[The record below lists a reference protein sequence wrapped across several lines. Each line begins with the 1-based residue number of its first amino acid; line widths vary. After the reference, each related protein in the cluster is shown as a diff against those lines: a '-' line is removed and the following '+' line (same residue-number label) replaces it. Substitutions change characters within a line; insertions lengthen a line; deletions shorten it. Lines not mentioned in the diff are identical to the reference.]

1 MARSGDGIYLR
12 GDTWYYETVIDKIR
26 YRRRIGSGIPR
37 KTALD
42 ISRKIRVEII
52 SGNYGYG
59 KKVLDVS
66 FDEAREKFEA
76 WAIANKKKNSVHSYS
91 ECLRRLS
98 ETFGGKRLSQISSFL
113 VEGHRQRRIKA
124 GARVRANREL
134 SVLKNLFS
142 RCKEWGLFEGGNPV
156 VSVKLTKE
164 PKQRIRFL
172 EPEEED
178 RLLAKCKEPLRT
190 LIVVGTNCGLRLK
203 SEALTL
209 RWQDI
214 DLGRRTLTVQAA
226 WAKNGKTRTVPMNSL
241 VREALQH
248 LPRRSEWVFAPR
260 SGKQYTAVRG
270 FRAAC
275 QKANLEDVTPHT
287 LRHTF
292 ATRLIENGVDLRT
305 VQELGGWS
313 SLKMLERY
321 GHVTPSRKAAAV
333 EGLIKNSPSNSP
345 SSEMRNLVSI

>member
-12 GDTWYYETVIDKIR
+12 RDTWYYESVIDRIR

-52 SGNYGYG
+52 SGNHGYG
-59 KKVLDVS
+59 RKVQDIS
-66 FDEAREKFEA
+66 FDDGAAIFVA
-76 WAIANKKKNSVHSYS
+76 WAIANKKPNSVRSYK
-91 ECLRRLS
+91 EALRRLAES
-98 ETFGGKRLSQISSFL
+98 FSGKRLSEISSFE
-113 VEGHRQRRIKA
+113 VERHRQRRIKA
-124 GARVRANREL
+124 GAKVRSNREL
-134 SVLKNLFS
+134 AVLKNLFN
-142 RCKEWGLFEGGNPV
+142 RCREWGLYEGSNPV
-156 VSVKLTKE
+156 ATVKLTKE
-164 PKQRIRFL
+164 PKQRVRFL

-190 LIVVGTNCGLRLK
+190 MVLVGIYCGVRLK
-203 SEALTL
+203 SEGLTL
-209 RWQDI
+209 RWQDV

-226 WAKNGKTRTVPMNSL
+226 WAKNGKCRSIPMNSL
-241 VREALQH
+241 VREALER
-248 LPRRSEWVFAPR
+248 LPRKSEWVFAPR
-260 SGKQYTAVRG
+260 TGKQYTAVRG

-275 QKANLEDVTPHT
+275 RKANLEGVTPHT
-287 LRHTF
+287 TRHTF

-313 SLKMLERY
+313 ELKMLERY